1 MIRKY
6 HNNTQQTNPRHRKE
20 ELQNIYSTK
29 TFVKKKQQALSS
41 SYYSY

>member
-6 HNNTQQTNPRHRKE
+6 HNNTLQTNPKHRKE

-29 TFVKKKQQALSS
+29 TFVKKQEALSS